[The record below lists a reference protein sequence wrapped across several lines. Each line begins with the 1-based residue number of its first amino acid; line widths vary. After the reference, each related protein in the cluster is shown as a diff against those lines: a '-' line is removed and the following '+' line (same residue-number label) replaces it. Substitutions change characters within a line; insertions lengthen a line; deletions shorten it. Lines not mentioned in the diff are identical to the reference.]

1 MNYACDGMVQPS
13 VNLFLVPTLPLLP
26 SYIVIKNN
34 FGFLKFLFFFFILPL
49 GRKYL
54 RFLPNKYYFQTQ

>member
-13 VNLFLVPTLPLLP
+13 VSLFLMPTLPLLP

-34 FGFLKFLFFFFILPL
+34 FVFLKNIIFKHSEVIFKALKI
-49 GRKYL
+49 
-54 RFLPNKYYFQTQ
+54 N

>member
-34 FGFLKFLFFFFILPL
+34 FGFLKFLFFFHITP
-49 GRKYL
+49 REKI
-54 RFLPNKYYFQTQ
+54 PQISP